1 MSARGGNEIQQRRKL
16 CLNEAWFFVCFLVG
30 NAHRFHELVPTLTH
44 VTNGRQFFRRLA
56 LFINVDTTNDFPPY
70 YILPQLPS
78 IFQIDHQPMKDDP
91 PFNHHQIF
99 LGLLLSPPFVSTAF
113 LQSFLFVVKHLLHYL
128 SLFKT
133 PSRQV
138 H

>member
-1 MSARGGNEIQQRRKL
+1 MKHGFSFAFSLGMLIVFMK
-16 CLNEAWFFVCFLVG
+16 
-30 NAHRFHELVPTLTH
+30 LVPTLTH

-99 LGLLLSPPFVSTAF
+99 LGLPLSPPFCFYDFPTVISLCSKAFTA
-113 LQSFLFVVKHLLHYL
+113 LFVT
-128 SLFKT
+128 LFKT

>member
-1 MSARGGNEIQQRRKL
+1 MKHGFSFAFSLEMLIVFMK
-16 CLNEAWFFVCFLVG
+16 
-30 NAHRFHELVPTLTH
+30 LVPTLTH

-113 LQSFLFVVKHLLHYL
+113 LQSFLFVVKHLQHYL
-128 SLFKT
+128 SLFKM
-133 PSRQV
+133 PSRARIKEEGTT
-138 H
+138 